1 MPVTSGNVS
10 FSDVSCV
17 FTELVLSSAAAGLRR
32 VLALLTYL
40 RA

>member
-1 MPVTSGNVS
+1 M
-10 FSDVSCV
+10 SCV
-17 FTELVLSSAAAGLRR
+17 FTELVLSSGAAGLRR

>member
-1 MPVTSGNVS
+1 VS

-17 FTELVLSSAAAGLRR
+17 FTELVLSSGDAGLRR
-32 VLALLTYL
+32 VLALLMYL